1 MFTEAIYADHRFAQA
16 LAVERYTRRTRRS
29 ITEKTDTRS

>member
-1 MFTEAIYADHRFAQA
+1 MYADHRITKAIAQ
-16 LAVERYTRRTRRS
+16 ERYTRRTRRT

>member
-1 MFTEAIYADHRFAQA
+1 MYADHRITKAIA
-16 LAVERYTRRTRRS
+16 EERYTRRTRRT